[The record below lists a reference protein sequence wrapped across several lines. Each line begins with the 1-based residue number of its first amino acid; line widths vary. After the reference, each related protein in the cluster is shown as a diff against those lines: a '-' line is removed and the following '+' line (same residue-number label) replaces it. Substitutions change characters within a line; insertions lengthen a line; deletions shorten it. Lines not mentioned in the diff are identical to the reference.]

1 MTISEKAA
9 YLKGLMDGLKLDTD
23 KAEGKIHEMPCPG
36 AVNNHFGD
44 KMLELG
50 STDTVF
56 CGHDH
61 LNNFSLNYKGINLS
75 YSYSVDYLA
84 YSGISKLG
92 SQRGC
97 TIINIDEN
105 GKAEHHLENYYQ
117 DKYVSYYEKEEV
129 TMQELGEK

>member
-1 MTISEKAA
+1 
-9 YLKGLMDGLKLDTD
+9 
-23 KAEGKIHEMPCPG
+23 
-36 AVNNHFGD
+36 
-44 KMLELG
+44 MLELG

-61 LNNFSLNYKGINLS
+61 LNNFSLNYKGINLC
-75 YSYSVDYLA
+75 YSYSIDSLA

-97 TIINIDEN
+97 TVINVDEN
-105 GKAEHHLENYYQ
+105 GNAEHHLENYYQ
-117 DKYVSYYEKEEV
+117 DKYVSFYEKEDV